1 MFRKRTFV
9 ILSIVIFVA
18 ATFPSALRAEK
29 WSRKYI
35 SSLPDAAFASIEYSS
50 NGRKVRHLPHHDHTG
65 KIDLPHLWNA
75 LARINQVKWIDPR
88 NESIARYHLEE
99 HAREYKRILLE
110 DRERQFTINI
120 NEASMEELMRLPYI
134 GEAKARAIIDRRTQ
148 RGPFQSIQDVT
159 EVRGIGPGI
168 FQEISGYITVKNR
181 QEILTDERAPEK
193 GRWGSK

>member
-1 MFRKRTFV
+1 MFRKRTFI

-35 SSLPDAAFASIEYSS
+35 SSLPDAAFASLEMRSD
-50 NGRKVRHLPHHDHTG
+50 GKKVRHLPHHDHAG

-88 NESIARYHLEE
+88 NEVIARDHLEE
-99 HAREYKRILLE
+99 HARECKRKVSE
-110 DRERQFTINI
+110 DREGQFPVNI
-120 NEASMEELMRLPYI
+120 NEASMEELMKLPYI
-134 GEAKARAIIDRRTQ
+134 GEAKAGAIIDYRTQ

-159 EVRGIGPGI
+159 EVRGIGPKI
-168 FQEISGYITVKNR
+168 FQEISGYITVENGKK
-181 QEILTDERAPEK
+181 IPTDERASGK
-193 GRWGSK
+193 GNGDRD